1 MFSIIF
7 ILAACCITFFMSLS
21 DAGFRSLVDR
31 ETKIILIILI
41 CRFFIEVIGA
51 ILELRQKLKIPSK
64 KAT

>member
-1 MFSIIF
+1 
-7 ILAACCITFFMSLS
+7 MSLS

-64 KAT
+64 KAA